1 MTQPHR
7 SSVSY
12 LRHPSL
18 QNFDTATDQEI
29 ESPLFRQ
36 TDLSTGS
43 RTVSSLSHYWAHK
56 VFSYYHDKPKKTVKG
71 GSKNSGSITP
81 KFRRNWTVFFR
92 KTYQSRIEPERVNV
106 GIFTEETR
114 NAAICFKIL
123 KSLGVKKYHHAKTSI
138 VNLCEMAQRHQ
149 GTVLTTIQQY
159 FQDNEEQLEA
169 RHKFR
174 ILQVLVSIITSGP
187 FLSEHWIQIFTSLAL
202 QHMFQ
207 VTELEEAYQNAASD
221 LLVALWMHST
231 SYVMPKLVSMF
242 WTGEF
247 PHRSVL
253 YAMGKIM
260 SNDSTSVTTEYDDL
274 ESQLFQIGEMS
285 APALTK
291 KSWKEELNHEI
302 NKYEGC
308 YPGQSSEKTCLYMYY
323 GVVLR
328 ASDNTKMVKE
338 HLSTLLG
345 TSHQRAFQR
354 EGMAITIGLVATQHL
369 TVTCSVLE
377 EFSKTII
384 LEKAP
389 ISRIDQYLEDIHWK
403 WASSTVLLCYGHIAS
418 RTKDSIL
425 TLADSITSRMV
436 CYFQCSHWDG
446 PIKNSFLTAT
456 KMLITAIKSHKE
468 VSNFEFFQKPGL
480 VLCLMNLIDKEP
492 RDILCTSVR
501 QEAMLAIASLSK
513 LKPPLGLKE
522 KSKILY
528 ICFRSVFTLPVME
541 KLKKHTCLIMNPPD
555 IQVLF
560 SQTMQ
565 ALDQVLQGF
574 LSENPDPGEVLY
586 ILEKVITWM
595 DSERSHER
603 LRAIRSITMFLKF
616 IMEQFNL
623 KVKLT
628 RIGHLVGMLGMLCGD
643 PDENIRQQ
651 AIEGMFHL
659 YNILLHQKGLRSKA
673 EANMKKRKI
682 YHFGHS
688 KRGCA
693 PHSVN
698 FLSSSAQIV
707 KAFGDHFDL
716 SELRDFMVTLIEGLH
731 CSIFFR
737 AQTAAEMLHKSCE
750 SYWNKL
756 EEVTEIGKKTYLQ
769 LCLIQTVSAKRTAL
783 WAISPL
789 VQHHTKEL
797 VFTFLEFSL
806 SMNRN
811 AVELWKAVGS
821 DPQTCPKVLGLLLQ
835 KLEHRPSLDELTYLE
850 GNYSESLAAMNTLY
864 EIIFASEYQ
873 NALKTAFPHFFFAM
887 VTQIHYIFELNLH
900 DENCI
905 YVNKDFTTFH
915 TSPNCTSVE
924 AVKSLFSKNG
934 FWQEFAFLELQD
946 VWTQLST
953 PRSFFQGVSMLSRA
967 MVEYSCPYIP
977 GILLYSVS
985 MFQNNEERQRV
996 VAMIFFT
1003 EFLRSPLTSRLL
1015 SKKMV
1020 LAYLQKGIRDSNLVV
1035 RVVSLHCFSNIIH
1048 TSEKNYLLRSQLPI
1062 LLNAFYDPS
1071 EKAILA
1077 SLYAVSSILYQLGKQ
1092 SIGPFSLDLALSLRP
1107 FFDDERE
1114 TVRGSAIYVF
1124 GSLVSNMAG
1133 RATPM
1138 LTDQVCR
1145 SLIPLLFHLMDQEED
1160 VVMKAKFAFFR
1171 CANFLNWEEPE
1182 KLFRRIAWEEGLQ
1195 ALHSIWKCFMENMF
1209 SRVDLFLSQ
1218 ALGYIH
1224 SKQWTMRTAAALYIG
1239 HTINMLPYA
1248 VSKILDEQG
1257 LIFLF
1262 EVFAELEEDEEKFIR
1277 HVAES
1282 HFRSLQ
1288 KIVRLV

>member
-1 MTQPHR
+1 MPQR

-18 QNFDTATDQEI
+18 QNFDTATDQEV

-43 RTVSSLSHYWAHK
+43 RTVSSLSQYWAHK
-56 VFSYYHDKPKKTVKG
+56 VFSYYHEKPKKTVRG
-71 GSKNSGSITP
+71 ASKSSGSTTP
-81 KFRRNWTVFFR
+81 RFRHYWTIFFR

-114 NAAICFKIL
+114 NTAICFKIL
-123 KSLGVKKYHHAKTSI
+123 KSLGMKRHHQARISI
-138 VNLCEMAQRHQ
+138 LNLCEMAQNHQ
-149 GTVLTTIQQY
+149 ATVLTTIQQY

-174 ILQVLVSIITSGP
+174 ILQVLHSIITSSP
-187 FLSEHWIQIFTSLAL
+187 LLSEHWIQIFTSLAL

-207 VTELEEAYQNAASD
+207 VTELEEVYQNAASD
-221 LLVALWMHST
+221 LLVALWMHSST
-231 SYVMPKLVSMF
+231 YVMPKLVSMF

-253 YAMGKIM
+253 YAMGRIIT
-260 SNDSTSVTTEYDDL
+260 NDSTPVTIEYDTW

-285 APALTK
+285 APSLTK
-291 KSWKEELNHEI
+291 KTWKEELNREI

-308 YPGQSSEKTCLYMYY
+308 YPGYSSEKTCLYIYY

-328 ASDNTKMVKE
+328 ACDNSRIVKE
-338 HLSTLLG
+338 HLNTLLG
-345 TSHQRAFQR
+345 TSHQHALQR

-377 EFSKTII
+377 EFSRTTI
-384 LEKAP
+384 LEKTP
-389 ISRIDQYLEDIHWK
+389 ISRTDQQNLEDIHWK
-403 WASSTVLLCYGHIAS
+403 WASSTVLLCYGHIAA
-418 RTKDSIL
+418 RTKENIL
-425 TLADSITSRMV
+425 TLADSLASRMV

-446 PIKNSFLTAT
+446 PVKNSFLTAT
-456 KMLITAIKSHKE
+456 KMLVAAINNHKE
-468 VSNFEFFQKPGL
+468 VNNFEFFQKSQL
-480 VLCLMNLIDKEP
+480 VICLMKLIDKESW
-492 RDILCTSVR
+492 DILCTSDR

-513 LKPPLGLKE
+513 LKPPLRLKE
-522 KSKILY
+522 KSKLLQ
-528 ICFRSVFTLPVME
+528 ICFRSVFTLPVLE
-541 KLKKHTCLIMNPPD
+541 SLKKHTCLMVNPPD

-560 SQTMQ
+560 SQSMQ

-586 ILEKVITWM
+586 ILEQMVVWM
-595 DSERSHER
+595 DSKHPHER
-603 LRAIRSITMFLKF
+603 QRAITSITMFLKF
-616 IMEQFNL
+616 VMEQFSL

-643 PDENIRQQ
+643 SDENTRQQ
-651 AIEGMFHL
+651 ALEAMLHL
-659 YNILLHQKGLRSKA
+659 YTILLRQKGLYS
-673 EANMKKRKI
+673 EAVKKRKI
-682 YHFGHS
+682 CYFCLS
-688 KRGCA
+688 KRSCV
-693 PHSVN
+693 PHVN
-698 FLSSSAQIV
+698 FLSSSVHIV
-707 KAFGDHFDL
+707 K
-716 SELRDFMVTLIEGLH
+716 
-731 CSIFFR
+731 
-737 AQTAAEMLHKSCE
+737 
-750 SYWNKL
+750 
-756 EEVTEIGKKTYLQ
+756 VTEIGKKTYLQ

-789 VQHHTKEL
+789 VQHHTQEL
-797 VFTFLEFSL
+797 VFAFLEFSL

-811 AVELWKAVGS
+811 VVELWKSVGS
-821 DPQTCPKVLGLLLQ
+821 NPETCPKVLHLLLQ
-835 KLEHRPSLDELTYLE
+835 KLEHRPTLDELTYLK

-864 EIIFASEYQ
+864 EMIFVSEYQ
-873 NALKTAFPHFFFAM
+873 NALKMAFPHFFFAM

-905 YVNKDFTTFH
+905 YLNKDFTTFH

-946 VWTQLST
+946 VWAQLST

-1003 EFLRSPLTSRLL
+1003 EFLRSPLTSKLL
-1015 SKKMV
+1015 SKKMI
-1020 LAYLQKGIRDSNLVV
+1020 LAYLQKGIKDSNLVV

-1048 TSEKNYLLRSQLPI
+1048 TYEKNCLLLSRLPI
-1062 LLNAFYDPS
+1062 LLNALYDPS
-1071 EKAILA
+1071 EKTILA

-1092 SIGPFSLDLALSLRP
+1092 SIDPFSLDLALTLRP

-1124 GSLVSNMAG
+1124 GSLVSNMEG
-1133 RATPM
+1133 RASPM
-1138 LTDQVCR
+1138 LQDQVCR

-1171 CANFLNWEEPE
+1171 CASFLNWDEPE

-1209 SRVDLFLSQ
+1209 SKVDLFLSQ

-1248 VSKILDEQG
+1248 VSRILDEQG

-1282 HFRSLQ
+1282 HFTSLQ

>member
-1 MTQPHR
+1 MRGTMRTAAMQMPAEPK
-7 SSVSY
+7 Y
-12 LRHPSL
+12 NLLLRAPPSL
-18 QNFDTATDQEI
+18 LLLLLPLLLPLLLLLALLLPLLLFLPLLLLLLLPLLLSLHLPLLLLRAPP
-29 ESPLFRQ
+29 SPLILHGLQLDLLFGLQLRLRLPPLLLPLLLLLLLLLLVLRLRLRLLLFR
-36 TDLSTGS
+36 
-43 RTVSSLSHYWAHK
+43 HYW
-56 VFSYYHDKPKKTVKG
+56 T
-71 GSKNSGSITP
+71 I
-81 KFRRNWTVFFR
+81 FFR

-114 NAAICFKIL
+114 NTGEAICFKIL
-123 KSLGVKKYHHAKTSI
+123 KSLGMKRHHQARISI
-138 VNLCEMAQRHQ
+138 LNLCEMAQNHQ
-149 GTVLTTIQQY
+149 ATVLTTIQQY
-159 FQDNEEQLEA
+159 FQDNEE
-169 RHKFR
+169 
-174 ILQVLVSIITSGP
+174 
-187 FLSEHWIQIFTSLAL
+187 
-202 QHMFQ
+202 
-207 VTELEEAYQNAASD
+207 
-221 LLVALWMHST
+221 
-231 SYVMPKLVSMF
+231 
-242 WTGEF
+242 
-247 PHRSVL
+247 
-253 YAMGKIM
+253 
-260 SNDSTSVTTEYDDL
+260 
-274 ESQLFQIGEMS
+274 IGEMS
-285 APALTK
+285 APSLTK
-291 KSWKEELNHEI
+291 KTWKEELNREI

-308 YPGQSSEKTCLYMYY
+308 YPGYSSEKTCLYIYY

-328 ASDNTKMVKE
+328 ACDNSRIVKE
-338 HLSTLLG
+338 HLNTLLG
-345 TSHQRAFQR
+345 TSHQHALQR

-377 EFSKTII
+377 EFSRTTI
-384 LEKAP
+384 LEKTP
-389 ISRIDQYLEDIHWK
+389 ISRTDQNLEDIHWK
-403 WASSTVLLCYGHIAS
+403 WASSTVLLCYGHIAA
-418 RTKDSIL
+418 RTKENIL
-425 TLADSITSRMV
+425 TLADSLASRMV
-436 CYFQCSHWDG
+436 CYFQCSHW
-446 PIKNSFLTAT
+446 K
-456 KMLITAIKSHKE
+456 
-468 VSNFEFFQKPGL
+468 
-480 VLCLMNLIDKEP
+480 LIDKESW
-492 RDILCTSVR
+492 DILCTSDR

-513 LKPPLGLKE
+513 LKPPLRLKE
-522 KSKILY
+522 KSKLLQ
-528 ICFRSVFTLPVME
+528 ICFRSVFTLPVLE
-541 KLKKHTCLIMNPPD
+541 SLKKHTCLMVNPPD

-560 SQTMQ
+560 SQSMQ

-586 ILEKVITWM
+586 ILEQMVVWM
-595 DSERSHER
+595 DSKHPHER
-603 LRAIRSITMFLKF
+603 QRAITSITMFLKF
-616 IMEQFNL
+616 VMEQFSL

-643 PDENIRQQ
+643 SDENTRQQ
-651 AIEGMFHL
+651 ALEAMLHL
-659 YNILLHQKGLRSKA
+659 YTILLRQKGLYS
-673 EANMKKRKI
+673 EAVKKRKI
-682 YHFGHS
+682 CYFCLS
-688 KRGCA
+688 KRSCV
-693 PHSVN
+693 PHVN
-698 FLSSSAQIV
+698 FLSSSVHIV
-707 KAFGDHFDL
+707 KLLQVFGDHFEL
-716 SELRDFMVTLIEGLH
+716 SELQDFVMTLVEGLH
-731 CSIFFR
+731 CNMFSR
-737 AQTAAEMLHKSCE
+737 AQTTAEMLHKSCE

-789 VQHHTKEL
+789 VQHHTQEL
-797 VFTFLEFSL
+797 VFAFLEFSL

-811 AVELWKAVGS
+811 VVELWKSVGS
-821 DPQTCPKVLGLLLQ
+821 NPETCPKVLHLLLQ
-835 KLEHRPSLDELTYLE
+835 KLEHRPTLDELTYLK

-864 EIIFASEYQ
+864 EMIFVSEYQ
-873 NALKTAFPHFFFAM
+873 NALKMAFPHFFFAM

-905 YVNKDFTTFH
+905 YLNKDFTTFH

-946 VWTQLST
+946 VWAQLST

-1003 EFLRSPLTSRLL
+1003 EFLRSPLTSKLL
-1015 SKKMV
+1015 SKKMI
-1020 LAYLQKGIRDSNLVV
+1020 LAYLQKGIKDSNLVV

-1048 TSEKNYLLRSQLPI
+1048 TYEKNCLLLSRLPI
-1062 LLNAFYDPS
+1062 LLNALYDPS
-1071 EKAILA
+1071 EKTILA

-1092 SIGPFSLDLALSLRP
+1092 SIDPFSLDLALTLRP

-1124 GSLVSNMAG
+1124 GSLVSNMEG
-1133 RATPM
+1133 RASPM
-1138 LTDQVCR
+1138 LQDQVCR

-1171 CANFLNWEEPE
+1171 CASFLNWDEPE

-1209 SRVDLFLSQ
+1209 SKVDLFLSQ

-1248 VSKILDEQG
+1248 VSRILDEQG

-1282 HFRSLQ
+1282 HFTSLQ

>member
-1 MTQPHR
+1 MGDYQGKNKEMVDD
-7 SSVSY
+7 VSY
-12 LRHPSL
+12 
-18 QNFDTATDQEI
+18 
-29 ESPLFRQ
+29 
-36 TDLSTGS
+36 
-43 RTVSSLSHYWAHK
+43 
-56 VFSYYHDKPKKTVKG
+56 
-71 GSKNSGSITP
+71 
-81 KFRRNWTVFFR
+81 
-92 KTYQSRIEPERVNV
+92 
-106 GIFTEETR
+106 
-114 NAAICFKIL
+114 
-123 KSLGVKKYHHAKTSI
+123 
-138 VNLCEMAQRHQ
+138 
-149 GTVLTTIQQY
+149 
-159 FQDNEEQLEA
+159 QLEA

-174 ILQVLVSIITSGP
+174 ILQVLHSIITSSP
-187 FLSEHWIQIFTSLAL
+187 LLSEHWIQIFTSLAL

-207 VTELEEAYQNAASD
+207 VTELEEVYQNAASD
-221 LLVALWMHST
+221 LLVALWMHSST
-231 SYVMPKLVSMF
+231 YVMPKLVSMF

-253 YAMGKIM
+253 YAMGRIIT
-260 SNDSTSVTTEYDDL
+260 NDSTPVTIEYDTW

-285 APALTK
+285 APSLTK
-291 KSWKEELNHEI
+291 KTWKEELNREI

-308 YPGQSSEKTCLYMYY
+308 YPGYSSEK
-323 GVVLR
+323 
-328 ASDNTKMVKE
+328 
-338 HLSTLLG
+338 
-345 TSHQRAFQR
+345 
-354 EGMAITIGLVATQHL
+354 GMAITIGLVATQHL

-377 EFSKTII
+377 EFSRTTI
-384 LEKAP
+384 LEKTP
-389 ISRIDQYLEDIHWK
+389 ISRTDQQNLEDIHWK
-403 WASSTVLLCYGHIAS
+403 WASSTVLLCYGHIAA
-418 RTKDSIL
+418 RTKENIL
-425 TLADSITSRMV
+425 TLADSLASRMV

-446 PIKNSFLTAT
+446 PVKNSFLTAT
-456 KMLITAIKSHKE
+456 KMLVAAINNHKE
-468 VSNFEFFQKPGL
+468 VNNFEFFQKSQL
-480 VLCLMNLIDKEP
+480 VICLMKLIDKESW
-492 RDILCTSVR
+492 DILCTSDR

-513 LKPPLGLKE
+513 LKPPLRLKE
-522 KSKILY
+522 KSKLLQ
-528 ICFRSVFTLPVME
+528 ICFRSVFTLPVLE
-541 KLKKHTCLIMNPPD
+541 SLKKHTCLMVNPPD

-560 SQTMQ
+560 SQSMQ

-586 ILEKVITWM
+586 ILEQMVVWM
-595 DSERSHER
+595 DSKHPHER
-603 LRAIRSITMFLKF
+603 QRAITSITMFLKF
-616 IMEQFNL
+616 VMEQFSL

-643 PDENIRQQ
+643 SDENTRQQ
-651 AIEGMFHL
+651 ALEAMLHL
-659 YNILLHQKGLRSKA
+659 YTILLRQKGLYS
-673 EANMKKRKI
+673 EAVKKRKI
-682 YHFGHS
+682 CYFCLS
-688 KRGCA
+688 KRSCV
-693 PHSVN
+693 PHVN
-698 FLSSSAQIV
+698 FLSSSVHIV
-707 KAFGDHFDL
+707 K
-716 SELRDFMVTLIEGLH
+716 
-731 CSIFFR
+731 
-737 AQTAAEMLHKSCE
+737 
-750 SYWNKL
+750 
-756 EEVTEIGKKTYLQ
+756 
-769 LCLIQTVSAKRTAL
+769 

-789 VQHHTKEL
+789 VQHHTQEL
-797 VFTFLEFSL
+797 VFAFLEFSL

-811 AVELWKAVGS
+811 VVELWKSVGS
-821 DPQTCPKVLGLLLQ
+821 NPETCPKVLHLLLQ
-835 KLEHRPSLDELTYLE
+835 KLEHRPTLDELTYLK

-864 EIIFASEYQ
+864 EMIFVSEYQ
-873 NALKTAFPHFFFAM
+873 NALKMAFPHFFFAM

-905 YVNKDFTTFH
+905 YLNKDFTTFH

-946 VWTQLST
+946 VWAQLST

-1003 EFLRSPLTSRLL
+1003 EFLRSPLTSKLL
-1015 SKKMV
+1015 SKKMI
-1020 LAYLQKGIRDSNLVV
+1020 LAYLQKGIKDSNLVV

-1048 TSEKNYLLRSQLPI
+1048 TYEKNCLLLSRLPI
-1062 LLNAFYDPS
+1062 LLNALYDPS
-1071 EKAILA
+1071 EKTILA

-1092 SIGPFSLDLALSLRP
+1092 SIDPFSLDLALTLRP
-1107 FFDDERE
+1107 FFDDVSFGCVVTLVLFERMFWEVPYLLHVWMSRPLKQNGRPGRESEIQNGECPSRKALTTENERE

-1124 GSLVSNMAG
+1124 GSLVSNMEG
-1133 RATPM
+1133 RASPM
-1138 LTDQVCR
+1138 LQDQVCR

-1171 CANFLNWEEPE
+1171 CASFLNWDEPE

-1209 SRVDLFLSQ
+1209 SKVDLFLSQ

-1248 VSKILDEQG
+1248 VSRILDEQG

-1282 HFRSLQ
+1282 HFTSLQ